1 MAVHKIVA
9 SHLENEEFV
18 RQLDRQVSP
27 SCVCRKFPNQIP
39 TSVSTCSYLKLAR
52 HRLDTIE
59 VEICVFAWEAYTYLY
74 IHLVAWKANNCVK
87 FIHE

>member
-27 SCVCRKFPNQIP
+27 SCACRKFPNQFP
-39 TSVSTCSYLKLAR
+39 TSVSTCSFLKLAR

-59 VEICVFAWEAYTYLY
+59 WKFVCLHGKLTLTCIY
-74 IHLVAWKANNCVK
+74 I
-87 FIHE
+87 